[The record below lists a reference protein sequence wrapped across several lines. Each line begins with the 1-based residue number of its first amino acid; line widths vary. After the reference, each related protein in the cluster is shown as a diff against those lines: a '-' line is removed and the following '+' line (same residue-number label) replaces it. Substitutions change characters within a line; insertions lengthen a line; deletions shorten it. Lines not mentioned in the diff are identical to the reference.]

1 MGEMVVVQG
10 TTVPSGGGANNFE
23 VEQTTTSNNNTSG
36 GNSRDPA
43 KTGCKDP
50 IFAILFYINI
60 VAILTVVAVYGVPA
74 MNGVKSADYM
84 GYVTMT
90 AVFGIASLAL
100 SGVGLLLLMSC
111 PAFIIKCGLVFSVV
125 MSLVY
130 CIYSFLFMNLVYG
143 ILGAVFFFIT
153 VCYAKCVW
161 SRIPFAAVNMLT
173 AATAIKANLGVAFFA
188 VFFTVV
194 EVLWFVLWTIA
205 SAGVYDKTV
214 NCAEDANGNCDLN
227 YGLLFL
233 LFLSLY
239 FTQQVLQSCVH
250 VTVAGTVATWWVAP
264 DESGCCSKAVC
275 NSFIRTVTTSF
286 GSICFGSLLVAIL
299 QALKSI
305 ASAAQSNDDLAFIAC
320 IAQCIIGCLQSI
332 LEYFNK
338 WAYIYVGV
346 YGYSYIEAGKAV
358 MQLFKDRG
366 WEAIIADDLVG
377 GAIFLICVVIGL
389 IVGGVGVALASLNS
403 QVLELAV
410 NSLAAAFGIGFVAG
424 LFVCSIL
431 LSTIASGVNT
441 VLVMF
446 ADAPQEFQQNHPVLS
461 EKMRTVWQE
470 FYPNSI

>member
-10 TTVPSGGGANNFE
+10 TTVPSGGNFE
-23 VEQTTTSNNNTSG
+23 VEPTTNANGDNP
-36 GNSRDPA
+36 DPA

-50 IFAILFYINI
+50 IFAVLFYVNVI
-60 VAILTVVAVYGVPA
+60 AILAVVAVYGVPA
-74 MNGVKSADYM
+74 MNGVKSASYM
-84 GYVTMT
+84 GYVTIA
-90 AVFGIASLAL
+90 AVFGILSLAL
-100 SGVGLLLLMSC
+100 SGVGLILLMSC
-111 PAFIIKCGLVFSVV
+111 PALIIKCGLIFSVV
-125 MSLVY
+125 MSLLY
-130 CIYSFLFMNLVYG
+130 CIYSFLFMNMFYG
-143 ILGAVFFFIT
+143 IIAVVFFMIT
-153 VCYAKCVW
+153 VCYAKAVW

-173 AATAIKANLGVAFFA
+173 AATAIKANLGVTFFA

-194 EVLWFVLWTIA
+194 EVAWFVLWTIA
-205 SAGVYDKTV
+205 LSGVYDETV
-214 NCAEDANGNCDLN
+214 NCSDDGNNADGSCNIN

-299 QALKSI
+299 QALKAI
-305 ASAAQSNDDLAFIAC
+305 ASAAQSNDDMALLAC
-320 IAQCIIGCLQSI
+320 IAQCIIGCLQRI

-366 WEAIIADDLVG
+366 WEAIIADDLVS
-377 GAIFLICVVIGL
+377 GAIFLVCVVIGL
-389 IVGGVGVALASLNS
+389 IIGGIGVALATINS
-403 QVLELAV
+403 QTMELAM
-410 NSLAAAFGIGFVAG
+410 NSLWAAFGIGFVAG
-424 LFVCSIL
+424 LFVCCIL

-446 ADAPQEFQQNHPVLS
+446 ADAPQEFQRNHPELS
-461 EKMRTVWQE
+461 EKMRTVWEE
-470 FYPNSI
+470 FYPGSI